1 MKPLSET
8 LTELGIAFSFPIEIN
23 DAKGNETYYEGS
35 DGFWCRCEYDSKGN
49 ETYYEGSDG
58 FWGKREYNS
67 KGNETYFEDSTG
79 FWCKREHDS
88 KGNVTFYENSKGV
101 KEGTPKSAKTCEGK
115 VIEVDGIKYKLTA
128 L

>member
-1 MKPLSET
+1 MKKLSET
-8 LTELGIAFSFPIEIN
+8 YKELGIAFTFPIEIN
-23 DAKGNETYYEGS
+23 DAKGKSTYRENSRGYWQRRER
-35 DGFWCRCEYDSKGN
+35 DANGN
-49 ETYYEGSDG
+49 ETYYEDSVGYCY
-58 FWGKREYNS
+58 KYEY
-67 KGNETYFEDSTG
+67 
-79 FWCKREHDS
+79 DS